1 MTRPRHCALLAAIPL
16 ALLPLAAGA
25 QDRSRGDWRV
35 GKVYAE
41 KNCARCHVVGDY
53 NPYGGIGSTPSFQLL
68 ARRDD
73 WMERFLTF
81 YVRRPHPVVVRI
93 DELDIGYR
101 GEDIVQP
108 FEFSLEQMDDLI
120 AFIEW
125 LEAKEEG
132 EQ

>member
-1 MTRPRHCALLAAIPL
+1 MTPARHIALMTALPL
-16 ALLPLAAGA
+16 ALLPPAAGA
-25 QDRSRGDWRV
+25 QDRSKGDWRE
-35 GKVYAE
+35 GRDYAE
-41 KNCARCHVVGDY
+41 ENCSRCHVVGDF

-93 DELDIGYR
+93 EELDTGYR
-101 GEDIVQP
+101 GEDFVEP
-108 FEFSLEQMDDLI
+108 FEFELTQMDDLI

-125 LEAKEEG
+125 LEAQEEAK
-132 EQ
+132 Q